1 MPHWEHYATYIDTR
15 EGENLNAHLK
25 RMSGHG
31 WELVT
36 ATSHAYRGE
45 ARVEPVSGREYAPW
59 HHLHTLFW
67 RIRRPTGAPPDLP
80 GVD

>member
-1 MPHWEHYATYIDTR
+1 MPHVEFYATTIDTR

-36 ATSHAYRGE
+36 VTSHTYTGPPE
-45 ARVEPVSGREYAPW
+45 TEPVTGREW
-59 HHLHTLFW
+59 QRRHQLHTLFW
-67 RIRRPTGAPPDLP
+67 RMDRLRPETLPPP
-80 GVD
+80 S